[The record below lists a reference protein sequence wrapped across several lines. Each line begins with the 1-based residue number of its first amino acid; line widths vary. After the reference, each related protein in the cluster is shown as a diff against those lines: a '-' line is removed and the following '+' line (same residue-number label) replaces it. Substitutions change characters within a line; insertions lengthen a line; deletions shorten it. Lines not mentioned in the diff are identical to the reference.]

1 MGVVAN
7 VGINFDARNAI
18 QNADALRR
26 AIDRV
31 GQAAKGAQ
39 ASAKGTNSAWAKAST
54 VQAVFAAKVANT
66 EGAIRSQIAALQ
78 AVQQKVK
85 LGGALYQKA
94 QKQIDAY
101 QKTLREARTAG
112 QAAKT
117 GLDAAG
123 TGAKGLGAAI
133 QSALG
138 PILTI
143 TTAVATLKKGLD
155 VAFTRGAAEQK
166 LRNFTSSTEEFNA
179 AMAVAANSSAKFG
192 ISQTEATV
200 AIADTL
206 SRLKGLGF
214 GLKETSQIY
223 DGFNA
228 IAMESGTSAEDAA
241 GAFVQLSQALGSG
254 KLQGDELRSILERM
268 PNLAQKIA
276 TSMGRSAAE
285 VRSLGQ
291 EGALTSEVIYKAL
304 SEAAEASDNFG
315 DKLNEQQK
323 AQKGL
328 AQVSDRL
335 FNSIGQAF
343 GPIIL
348 KSIEA
353 ITWASNEIGDWW
365 DYLGGVILP
374 KLTEAVKPLT
384 DALKQAFS
392 QVDIK
397 ALVVVI
403 QGTFIK
409 SLEFS
414 IAVIGKMSEVLGFV
428 VNKLREMADNPVFRF
443 IADNVGR
450 LLNHLGLTTDKV
462 GEFATKQKE
471 VTAEAAKTVDQFS
484 AMPDKIENAKEA
496 QKRLREEAKA
506 LKEAQ
511 RAVTDEIK
519 KQTSEIQRQFSAS
532 SDLLS
537 LQGDLKQEQ
546 IKSQLELNSLIQEQL
561 KYNLDNAKTDEERI
575 YLSKLLRKLQQQ
587 AAKLEYESA
596 LATIKLQLRKV
607 ELAYEEVKA
616 KEKAVRTEVARAKA
630 AGIAN
635 EHHEESLRLVQ
646 EEVAFSSSLLLTSR
660 KIAKEQAQQAQY
672 ALKSKNLAAELAYQQ
687 NLVAK
692 NTGNAADEAARYAQN
707 MQKGANA
714 SATGKLGEV
723 TTKTITTAGPID
735 PDIMAKVQSKAGG
748 WRSPEAMVS
757 EMNKLQ
763 NERNKRNANLA
774 RIQKIEE
781 ARAQAAR
788 NNPTPSASTYLNGAY
803 RSGIDSRYAGG
814 STAGT
819 INIQTGPVMQQ
830 NGQNYVSMA
839 DMEKALAEV
848 SRARENASR
857 SYGGRRYVGVS

>member
-1 MGVVAN
+1 VGVVAN

-18 QNADALRR
+18 QNANALRR
-26 AIDRV
+26 AIDGV
-31 GQAAKGAQ
+31 QPSTNKATAATGKF
-39 ASAKGTNSAWAKAST
+39 
-54 VQAVFAAKVANT
+54 AVAT
-66 EGAIRSQIAALQ
+66 
-78 AVQQKVK
+78 
-85 LGGALYQKA
+85 
-94 QKQIDAY
+94 
-101 QKTLREARTAG
+101 
-112 QAAKT
+112 
-117 GLDAAG
+117 
-123 TGAKGLGAAI
+123 KGLGAAI

-315 DKLNEQQK
+315 DKLNEQQQ

-374 KLTEAVKPLT
+374 KLAEAVKPLT

-397 ALVVVI
+397 ALIVI
-403 QGTFIK
+403 IQNVFIK
-409 SLEFS
+409 KLEFA
-414 IAVIGKMSEVLGFV
+414 IFIIGKLSGALGFV
-428 VNKLREMADNPVFRF
+428 VNKLREMANNPVFRF
-443 IADNVGR
+443 IGEQVGR
-450 LLNHLGLTTDKV
+450 LLNHLGLTTDRV

-484 AMPDKIENAKEA
+484 AMPDKIEDAKEA
-496 QKRLREEAKA
+496 QKRLKEEAKA

-511 RAVTDEIK
+511 QAVTDEIK

-575 YLSKLLRKLQQQ
+575 YFSKLLRKLQQQ
-587 AAKLEYESA
+587 AAKLEYEA
-596 LATIKLQLRKV
+596 AIATIKLQLRKV

-616 KEKAVRTEVARAKA
+616 KEKAVATEVERAKA

-635 EHHEESLRLVQ
+635 KHHEESLRLVQ
-646 EEVAFSSSLLLTSR
+646 EEVAFGGKQLGLAR
-660 KIAKEQAQQAQY
+660 QIAKEQTQQAQY

-692 NTGNAADEAARYAQN
+692 NTGNAADEAGRYAQN
-707 MQKGANA
+707 MQKGVNA
-714 SATGKLGEV
+714 AKNQKTAFERGELGA
-723 TTKTITTAGPID
+723 TKTFTVTSAGPID
-735 PDIMAKVQSKAGG
+735 KDIQEKVQSKGG
-748 WRSPEAMVS
+748 WKSPEAMIS

-763 NERNKRNANLA
+763 NQRNKRNANLA
-774 RIQKIEE
+774 RIQQVEE
-781 ARAQAAR
+781 ARARAAR
-788 NNPTPSASTYLNGAY
+788 NSPTPSASTYLNGAY

>member
-7 VGINFDARNAI
+7 VGINFDAKNAI
-18 QNADALRR
+18 QNANALRR
-26 AIDRV
+26 AID
-31 GQAAKGAQ
+31 GIQPTTNKATAATG
-39 ASAKGTNSAWAKAST
+39 NF
-54 VQAVFAAKVANT
+54 AVATK
-66 EGAIRSQIAALQ
+66 S
-78 AVQQKVK
+78 
-85 LGGALYQKA
+85 
-94 QKQIDAY
+94 
-101 QKTLREARTAG
+101 
-112 QAAKT
+112 
-117 GLDAAG
+117 
-123 TGAKGLGAAI
+123 LGAAI

-138 PILTI
+138 PILTV
-143 TTAVATLKKGLD
+143 TAAIATLKKGLD

-304 SEAAEASDNFG
+304 SEAAEGADNFG
-315 DKLNEQQK
+315 DKLNEQQQ

-343 GPIIL
+343 GPIVL

-353 ITWASNEIGDWW
+353 ITWASNEIADWW

-374 KLTEAVKPLT
+374 KLAEAVKPLT
-384 DALKQAFS
+384 DALKEAFS

-397 ALVVVI
+397 ALVTII
-403 QGTFIK
+403 QSVFIK
-409 SLEFS
+409 SLETS
-414 IAVIGKMSEVLGFV
+414 ISVIGKMSEVLGFV

-443 IADNVGR
+443 IAEQVGR

-484 AMPDKIENAKEA
+484 AMPDKIESAKDA
-496 QKRLREEAKA
+496 QKRLRKETKA
-506 LKEAQ
+506 LEKAQKEVNDKIKAQ
-511 RAVTDEIK
+511 TAEI
-519 KQTSEIQRQFSAS
+519 ERQFSVRS
-532 SDLLS
+532 GLLS
-537 LQGDLKQEQ
+537 LQADLKQEQ
-546 IKSQLELNSLIQEQL
+546 IKSELELNSLMQDRLKFLIQ
-561 KYNLDNAKTDEERI
+561 NAKTDQELI
-575 YLSKLLRKLQQQ
+575 HYAKQLRELQKQSAQ
-587 AAKLEYESA
+587 LEYQSA
-596 LATIKLQLRKV
+596 IATITLQLRKV

-616 KEKAVRTEVARAKA
+616 KEKAVSTEVARAKA
-630 AGIAN
+630 AGIVN
-635 EHHEESLRLVQ
+635 KHHLESLRLVK
-646 EEVAFSSSLLLTSR
+646 EEVSFGAKQLDTAR
-660 KIAKEQAQQAQY
+660 QIAKEQVKQAEY
-672 ALKSKNLAAELAYQQ
+672 ALKAKNRAAELAYLQ
-687 NLVAK
+687 NLIGESTNK
-692 NTGNAADEAARYAQN
+692 AANEAGRYANN
-707 MQKGANA
+707 MSRAGAA
-714 SATGKLGEV
+714 AGSKAT
-723 TTKTITTAGPID
+723 TTTVSTSMPID
-735 PDIMAKVQSKAGG
+735 PDIEEKVQSRGNF
-748 WRSPEAMVS
+748 RSVEAMVGAL
-757 EMNKLQ
+757 EKAQ
-763 NERNKRNANLA
+763 RERNR
-774 RIQKIEE
+774 QKIVQERRS
-781 ARAQAAR
+781 ASSATTASAMNRYSPSGGSQGSSSV
-788 NNPTPSASTYLNGAY
+788 NPTVNVT
-803 RSGIDSRYAGG
+803 
-814 STAGT
+814 
-819 INIQTGPVMQQ
+819 TGPVM
-830 NGQNYVSMA
+830 NMDGQNYVSQNDFVAGLQSASTQGAEMA
-839 DMEKALAEV
+839 LKMIT
-848 SRARENASR
+848 SSGGARR
-857 SYGGRRYVGVS
+857 DLGVG